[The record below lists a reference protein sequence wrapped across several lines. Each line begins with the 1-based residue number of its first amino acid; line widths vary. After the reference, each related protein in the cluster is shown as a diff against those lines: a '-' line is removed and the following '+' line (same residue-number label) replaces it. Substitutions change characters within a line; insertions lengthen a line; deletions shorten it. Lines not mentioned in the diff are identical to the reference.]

1 MAYRF
6 LFVSMSWRESI
17 GVYREPA
24 RFRASSDKSLESTA
38 ETLQVDGHICHICHD
53 GTSCI
58 DRLKAAPP
66 LVEEQF
72 RDLGSPWD
80 LKPAA
85 KDITNELKSSPLRK
99 AWWCD
104 G

>member
-1 MAYRF
+1 MVYRF

-24 RFRASSDKSLESTA
+24 RFRSSSDKSLESTA

-66 LVEEQF
+66 WS
-72 RDLGSPWD
+72 RSSLGIWAVPEIF
-80 LKPAA
+80 PAA

-99 AWWCD
+99 A
-104 G
+104 